1 MFVGHFYKSPILKL
15 ENERQCLWRKKVPQQ
30 HTKKMRFS
38 LSKPFTLDR
47 TVRLVIIST
56 LVVLFVMVTKYL
68 SPVLLPFFIAWLLAY
83 LLYPSVQFV
92 QKKMWIKNRSAA
104 AALVLLTIIALIT
117 GALMFL
123 IPSVVEELSK
133 LKEVLVSWAQ
143 EENTISLPQEW
154 RQYLHQLLVGIDVK
168 SLLQRETLLSSI
180 KGIFPHAW
188 GLLNNTIEIIISSFI
203 AFLVLLYIFFIL
215 KDYEKLKEGFV
226 SMVPIRHKKFSSS
239 LLNDMGE
246 QMSKYYRG
254 QALVAFIVGI
264 LFSIGFYLI
273 GMPLCILMGVIIG
286 VLNLVPY
293 LQAISIPM
301 TLLLMLIKCIETNE
315 SIGIGILSLGAV
327 YAVVQLAQDLYIT
340 PKIMGKTMGLNPAII
355 LLSLSIWGMTL
366 GMLGLII
373 ALPLTSLIISY
384 YKRYILV
391 KIEEA
396 ETTPEE
402 PNIKEMP

>member
-154 RQYLHQLLVGIDVK
+154 RQHLHQLLVGIDVK

-315 SIGIGILSLGAV
+315 SIGIGILSLGVV

>member
-1 MFVGHFYKSPILKL
+1 MLVGHFYKSPILKL

-315 SIGIGILSLGAV
+315 SIGIGILSLGVV

>member
-1 MFVGHFYKSPILKL
+1 MRDNVYGVKKSL
-15 ENERQCLWRKKVPQQ
+15 NNTQ
-30 HTKKMRFS
+30 KKMRFS

-154 RQYLHQLLVGIDVK
+154 RQHLHQLLVGIDVK

-315 SIGIGILSLGAV
+315 SIGIGILSLGVV

>member
-1 MFVGHFYKSPILKL
+1 
-15 ENERQCLWRKKVPQQ
+15 
-30 HTKKMRFS
+30 MRFS

>member
-1 MFVGHFYKSPILKL
+1 MK
-15 ENERQCLWRKKVPQQ
+15 
-30 HTKKMRFS
+30 FS

-56 LVVLFVMVTKYL
+56 LVVLFIMVTKYL

-215 KDYEKLKEGFV
+215 KDYEKLKEGF
-226 SMVPIRHKKFSSS
+226 
-239 LLNDMGE
+239 G
-246 QMSKYYRG
+246 
-254 QALVAFIVGI
+254 
-264 LFSIGFYLI
+264 
-273 GMPLCILMGVIIG
+273 
-286 VLNLVPY
+286 
-293 LQAISIPM
+293 
-301 TLLLMLIKCIETNE
+301 
-315 SIGIGILSLGAV
+315 GA
-327 YAVVQLAQDLYIT
+327 
-340 PKIMGKTMGLNPAII
+340 
-355 LLSLSIWGMTL
+355 
-366 GMLGLII
+366 
-373 ALPLTSLIISY
+373 
-384 YKRYILV
+384 
-391 KIEEA
+391 
-396 ETTPEE
+396 PEFDS
-402 PNIKEMP
+402 

>member
-104 AALVLLTIIALIT
+104 VALVLLTIIALIT

>member
-1 MFVGHFYKSPILKL
+1 MRDNVYGV
-15 ENERQCLWRKKVPQQ
+15 KKVPQQ

-56 LVVLFVMVTKYL
+56 LVVLFIMVTKYL

-226 SMVPIRHKKFSSS
+226 SMVPMRHKEFSSS

-293 LQAISIPM
+293 LQAISIPV

-315 SIGIGILSLGAV
+315 SIGIGILSLGVV

-373 ALPLTSLIISY
+373 ALPLTTLIISY

>member
-315 SIGIGILSLGAV
+315 SIGIGILSLGVV

>member
-1 MFVGHFYKSPILKL
+1 
-15 ENERQCLWRKKVPQQ
+15 
-30 HTKKMRFS
+30 MRFS

-402 PNIKEMP
+402 HNIKEMP